1 MSVGHAIIEIQQRKV
16 TLMNTNITTIV
27 FHIFT
32 GTTELHPAYE
42 VHSWEKAQE
51 IIDNTKALL
60 VDKPNATFS
69 FEVLGNSTSH
79 LW

>member
-16 TLMNTNITTIV
+16 TLMNITSLVI
-27 FHIFT
+27 HIFN
-32 GTTELHPAYE
+32 GTSELHPVYE
-42 VHSWEKAQE
+42 VHSWEAAE
-51 IIDNTKALL
+51 NIINNTRELL
-60 VDKPNATFS
+60 ADKPNATFA